1 MYIQLYTSTR
11 VNYMEVDMYAEIYIH
26 ILKLMRDNAAIEKD
40 IYTIYPIIYL
50 RVYIQKYTS
59 VCVHAPQLANTRVSL
74 CARDG

>member
-50 RVYIQKYTS
+50 RVYI
-59 VCVHAPQLANTRVSL
+59 
-74 CARDG
+74 